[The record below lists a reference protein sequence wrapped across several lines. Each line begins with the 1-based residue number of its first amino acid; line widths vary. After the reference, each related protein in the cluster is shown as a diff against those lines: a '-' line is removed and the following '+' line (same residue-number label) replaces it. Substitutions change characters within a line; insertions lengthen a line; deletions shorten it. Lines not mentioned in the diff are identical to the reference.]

1 MNERTMKLR
10 LGAAVVLSVVII
22 FIFLTFL
29 GSREKFS
36 VSCYQIQIQMLDA
49 PNVVQNTPI
58 YQSGILIGRV
68 ASVVLTEDKG
78 VVITA
83 NIYEQHKLYH
93 DQECR
98 LVSTLLGD
106 ASLRMVTRPNEDGKF
121 EHTEI
126 KPGELIQGQTSLDP
140 SVLVARMQEKL
151 TTAID
156 DVTTA
161 SAQLTNVAIT
171 TNAMLNENRENVKD
185 IMNNARSI
193 TGNSARIVQ
202 SFSVILD
209 DEFCTN
215 VQTSVANLREASEKL
230 PDALDQAKATLG
242 ELQGTIQL
250 SNSAIQKTT
259 ERLDGSLDGVDKMM
273 TTLNSTLSNVEK
285 ITQPLADDELTR
297 KWLSNITNI
306 LQNMDVFTET
316 LNRHDSTLGLLM
328 TDREMYDRL
337 RSTMERV
344 NELPRQLE
352 PIIFNAKVMTEKL
365 AQHPELLGLRGYLKK
380 DSGTS
385 QEIPWPKGVTPYS
398 TSGGY
403 GFWPEWGASISNS
416 APRST
421 PLVAQLPMNGAQ
433 SIATQARTAYSQTGN
448 SQLAQTQ
455 ANSGTLA
462 GNGLGRR
469 ENRQTLNSPQTAP
482 ALHSALQPQIRS
494 QAFAQPQVAVTVG
507 NELKRAEAPR
517 PVSGNV
523 SGKKVSRANIPA
535 DATEITPEMLG
546 MTPEEFQKADV
557 QVLSDTV
564 WNASVQGNGASASVL
579 KTETST
585 FLEKTLPDAL
595 PPIVAQP
602 VEANPSTGGNFQTN

>member
-36 VSCYQIQIQMLDA
+36 VSSYQIQIQMLDA

-68 ASVVLTEDKG
+68 AEVVLTEDKG
-78 VVITA
+78 VIITA
-83 NIYEQHKLYH
+83 NIYQPHKLYH

-106 ASLRMVTRPNEDGKF
+106 ASLRMVTQPSDDGKR

-126 KPGELIQGQTSLDP
+126 KPGELIQGHTSLDP
-140 SVLVARMQEKL
+140 SVLVAKMQEKL

-156 DVTTA
+156 DVAAA
-161 SAQLTNVAIT
+161 SAQLTEVAST

-185 IMNNARSI
+185 IMKNARSI

-215 VQTSVANLREASEKL
+215 IQTSVGNLREASEKL
-230 PDALDQAKATLG
+230 PETLEQVKSTLG
-242 ELQGTIQL
+242 ELHGTIQL
-250 SNSAIQKTT
+250 SNSTIQKVT

-273 TTLNSTLSNVEK
+273 VTLNSTLSNVEK
-285 ITQPLADDELTR
+285 ITEPLADDELTR

-328 TDREMYDRL
+328 TDREMYDKL

-385 QEIPWPKGVTPYS
+385 QEIPWPKGVKPYS
-398 TSGGY
+398 SSGGY
-403 GFWPEWGASISNS
+403 SASPVWNMPISNS
-416 APRST
+416 APYST
-421 PLVAQLPMNGAQ
+421 PISAQVPVGNAQ
-433 SIATQARTAYSQTGN
+433 SERSSARSEFSTMPDYSGRTVRN
-448 SQLAQTQ
+448 
-455 ANSGTLA
+455 GTIQ
-462 GNGLGRR
+462 GNGHQFVDSIPTVSPLKPAVKEHSVQR
-469 ENRQTLNSPQTAP
+469 EVP
-482 ALHSALQPQIRS
+482 
-494 QAFAQPQVAVTVG
+494 V
-507 NELKRAEAPR
+507 LKRAETGR
-517 PVSGNV
+517 SV
-523 SGKKVSRANIPA
+523 SGKTNPQVNIPA

-546 MTPEEFQKADV
+546 MTPEEFQNADV

-564 WNASVQGNGASASVL
+564 WNASSRGNVL
-579 KTETST
+579 PAGGEDSISRD
-585 FLEKTLPDAL
+585 TLPEAL
-595 PPIVAQP
+595 PPVVAQP
-602 VEANPSTGGNFQTN
+602 AELNPSTGGKVREN